1 MTQSKKNALTLII
14 HDMRF
19 CKLVNLLDKVN
30 IEAYDYLPRIAEP
43 VFELADLIEPKQ
55 VAKLKE
61 QYYVRIQLNAEAVDV
76 TNDDDME
83 SRAEDIWKWIRMN
96 R

>member
-1 MTQSKKNALTLII
+1 MTQSKKNALNLII

-19 CKLVNLLDKVN
+19 CKLVNLLDKIN

-43 VFELADLIEPKQ
+43 VFELAGVVEAKQ
-55 VAKLKE
+55 IAKLKE
-61 QYYVRIQLNAEAVDV
+61 QYYVRIQQNAEVVDV
-76 TNDDDME
+76 LNGDEMK